1 MKGNKKLIDELNKR
15 LSEELTAINQYMVH
29 SEMCENWKYSKLQE
43 VIRKRA
49 IVEMVHAEKLIER
62 ILFLDGIP
70 VVSKLNKVSI
80 GDQVPKMHAND
91 RGAEDMAIKGY
102 NESIRLAVEVGDNGT
117 KELLDSILKD
127 EEGHIDWIEAQLD
140 QIKQIGVENYLEQQI
155 Y

>member
-1 MKGNKKLIDELNKR
+1 
-15 LSEELTAINQYMVH
+15 
-29 SEMCENWKYSKLQE
+29 
-43 VIRKRA
+43 
-49 IVEMVHAEKLIER
+49 LIER

-140 QIKQIGVENYLEQQI
+140 QIKQVGVENYLEQQI

>member
-15 LSEELTAINQYMVH
+15 LAEELTAINQYFVH
-29 SEMCENWKYSKLQE
+29 AEMCDNWKYQRLHE

-62 ILFLDGIP
+62 ILFLDGVPI
-70 VVSKLNKVSI
+70 VSNLNKVFI

-91 RGAEDMAIKGY
+91 RGAEEMAIKGY
-102 NESIRLAVEVGDNGT
+102 NETIRLAVEVKDNGT

-127 EEGHIDWIEAQLD
+127 EEDHIDWIEAQLD